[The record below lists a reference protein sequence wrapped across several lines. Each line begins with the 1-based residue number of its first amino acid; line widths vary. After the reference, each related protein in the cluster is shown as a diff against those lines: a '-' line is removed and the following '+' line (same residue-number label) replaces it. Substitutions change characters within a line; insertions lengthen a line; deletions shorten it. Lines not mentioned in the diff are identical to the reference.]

1 MRLYHFLFVIIIFIS
16 TTQTVF
22 ALEKYDLHKSLIESG
37 DIKMLEMLY
46 SKDPKKAFN
55 VAGQIFDD
63 NKQYF
68 QNIVYSNNGR
78 FDQKTS
84 MLLVRLFNNDVEMI
98 KNKINALKGV
108 LKPPK
113 SIFPKTKVGTYL
125 DFSLNR
131 DFHFPASYI
140 VYPDGKLDT
149 TMLFIAEKIIFNKN
163 YRTDLFVDEIFLIL
177 AEQKEFDVLYN
188 LYAKISLSELLSD
201 DSKSKILKKAV
212 TKTKGKLNEKEQIVY
227 SSFQLLFIPTEK
239 AYRKAYKEFDNIC
252 RFCVRNNIKNE
263 NINQNLTSF
272 CEYSLLKGYLD
283 AGQLVEILDEYN
295 SLLDRDRLAKKVCD
309 YTKGKASQ
317 MFSNGQ
323 YEKTQTLID
332 VTKNQISRISPQY
345 AKQNVFRDL
354 EAKILDI
361 KRTNQN
367 KLERKRADAR
377 LNKLIRSFM

>member
-1 MRLYHFLFVIIIFIS
+1 MKLCYYLFIIIIFIS
-16 TTQTVF
+16 TQTAF
-22 ALEKYDLHKSLIESG
+22 AIEKEDLYKSLIKSG

-46 SKDPKKAFN
+46 SKDQVRAFK
-55 VAGQIFDD
+55 VADQIFND

-68 QNIVYSNNGR
+68 ENIAKSNNGC

-84 MLLVRLFNNDVEMI
+84 MLFIRLFNSNVEMI
-98 KNKINALKGV
+98 KNKISTLKNV
-108 LKPPK
+108 LNPPS
-113 SIFPKTKVGTYL
+113 SIFPKTKAGTYL
-125 DFSLNR
+125 DFALNR
-131 DFHFPASYI
+131 DFQFPANYI
-140 VYPDGKLDT
+140 IYTDGKLDT
-149 TMLFIAEKIIFNKN
+149 TMLFIAEKIIFNKK
-163 YRTDLFVDEIFLIL
+163 YRNDIFIDDIFSIL
-177 AEQKEFDVLYN
+177 AEQKEFNVFYN
-188 LYAKISLSELLSD
+188 LYAKISLSELFSD
-201 DSKSKILKKAV
+201 ESKSKILSKAV
-212 TKTKGKLNEKEQIVY
+212 TKTKGKLNEKEKIVY

-239 AYRKAYKEFDNIC
+239 AYKKAYKEFDNIC